1 MMTVKLGL
9 FIDYAASTFTVP
21 LALVKRAEALDFDSV
36 WTGEAYGTD
45 AITPLAYIAGHTRK
59 IKLATGVAQ
68 ISARAPTMTAMQF
81 GTLEHMAGQ
90 GRVIAGLGLSGPQVV
105 EGWHGQSW
113 ALPYDRLKDTVAIMR
128 QVFRRDGPVSYQ
140 GKALNLPV
148 SAAQGLGFGK
158 PLKSILKMNPDL
170 PIWLGTGSQPM
181 VTLTAEI
188 ADGWIPMGFCPGM
201 MKIYQPWL
209 EEGFRRAGNAKSLAS
224 FEIQAQVEV
233 DITNDVQAAIDKR
246 KMVAALY
253 VGGMGS
259 ETINFHRD
267 QMIRRGYETE
277 ANAIQQLFLEGRR
290 EDAIAAVPDEY
301 IDEGGLFGDEARI
314 RERLARWQGSGA
326 TGLTLHTKSIEA
338 LELIARLNR
347 EMS

>member
-1 MMTVKLGL
+1 MKLGL

-21 LALVKRAEALDFDSV
+21 LDLVKRAEALGFDSV

-45 AITPLAYIAGHTRK
+45 AITPLAYIAGHTKR

-68 ISARAPTMTAMQF
+68 ISARAPAMTAMQF
-81 GTLEHMAGQ
+81 GTLEHMAGE

-105 EGWHGQSW
+105 EGWHGHSW
-113 ALPYDRLKDTVAIMR
+113 AQPYDRLKDTVAIMR
-128 QVFRRDGPVSYQ
+128 QVFRREAPVSYH
-140 GKALNLPV
+140 GKALTLPLP
-148 SAAQGLGFGK
+148 AEEGMGLGK

-170 PIWLGTGSQPM
+170 PIWLGTGSQSM

-209 EEGFRRAGNAKSLAS
+209 DEGFRRAGNGKSLAS

-233 DITNDVQAAIDKR
+233 EITDNVQAALDKR

-259 ETINFHRD
+259 QTINFHRD
-267 QMIRRGYETE
+267 QMIRRGYEAA
-277 ANAIQQLFLEGRR
+277 ANKIQQLFLDGRR

-314 RERLARWQGSGA
+314 RERLARWQDSGA
-326 TGLTLHTKSIEA
+326 TGLTLHTQSVEA
-338 LELIARLNR
+338 LELIARLNG
-347 EMS
+347 ETS